1 MFEDNFYLWLVG
13 ISLFFLWLWIRRI
26 RKDIATMQADMQK
39 VLGSILF
46 MRIEKHEE
54 TLYAYNALNE
64 EFICQGSSIED
75 LNKQFGQRYPNCKG
89 IIVENPNTQEQK

>member
-1 MFEDNFYLWLVG
+1 MFEDNFYMWLVG
-13 ISLFFLWLWIRRI
+13 ISLFFLWLWIRRV

-39 VLGSILF
+39 VLDSILF

-89 IIVENPNTQEQK
+89 IIVENPNPQEQK